1 MDEMFD
7 IGIKASNFKYLKE
20 LYRLEDISKED
31 KLKYQQ
37 MLEENNPE
45 VYEQVLNLKKRLES
59 EIINIKQVI
68 LDGADPIINEDLLTN
83 V

>member
-7 IGIKASNFKYLKE
+7 IGIKASNFKHLKE
-20 LYRLEDISKED
+20 LYHLEDISKED

-37 MLEENNPE
+37 MLEEKNPD

-59 EIINIKQVI
+59 EITNIKEVI
-68 LDGADPIINEDLLTN
+68 LDGADPIINDDLLTN